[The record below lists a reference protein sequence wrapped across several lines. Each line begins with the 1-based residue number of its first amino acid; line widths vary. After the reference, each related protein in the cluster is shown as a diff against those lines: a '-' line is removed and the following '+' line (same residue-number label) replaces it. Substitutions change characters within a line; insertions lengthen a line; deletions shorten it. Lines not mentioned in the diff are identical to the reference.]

1 MKKIR
6 TFLISCL
13 MIFGVANTVMI
24 AQAEEQ
30 DGVATDVGV
39 SFLNDGPTY
48 PALPTPPP
56 ALPTPP
62 KGDGGSGQ
70 HLSWTNT
77 GSTTNRPGWLPQ
89 TGEKESM
96 YWIII
101 GSLIISATLFVIY
114 IKKIKIK
121 TTYKG
126 WD

>member
-1 MKKIR
+1 
-6 TFLISCL
+6 
-13 MIFGVANTVMI
+13 MIFGIVNTMVM

-39 SFLNDGPTY
+39 NFLNDGPIY

-56 ALPTPP
+56 ALPKPP

-70 HLSWTNT
+70 HLPWTDT
-77 GSTTNRPGWLPQ
+77 GSPTNRPGWLPQ
-89 TGEKESM
+89 TGEKESL
-96 YWIII
+96 YWVII

-114 IKKIKIK
+114 IKKTKI
-121 TTYKG
+121 TYKG